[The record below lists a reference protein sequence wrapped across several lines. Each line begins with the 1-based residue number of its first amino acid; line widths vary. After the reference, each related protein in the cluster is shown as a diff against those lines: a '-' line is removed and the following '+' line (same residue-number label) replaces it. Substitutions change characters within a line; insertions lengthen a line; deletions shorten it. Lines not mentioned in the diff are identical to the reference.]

1 MNKKSLGELFDNFLP
16 YQIVYTANF
25 NKSFRREFQ
34 TKYISDEMSAD
45 EVAIL
50 MLIDMNP
57 DISQTDIAKYMFKGK
72 AHVGKMLNDMENKG
86 YLKRTVDTKDNVMI
100 KKSIMTPKA
109 EKYIKYAKEQSKVI
123 KERMEKEFSEDEKEV
138 FISYL
143 KRFRGVLSSLVD
155 VKLK

>member
-86 YLKRTVDTKDNVMI
+86 YLKRTVDTKDNIMI

-143 KRFRGVLSSLVD
+143 KRFREVLSSLVD

>member
-1 MNKKSLGELFDNFLP
+1 MNKKSLGGLFDYFLT

-86 YLKRTVDTKDNVMI
+86 YLKRTVDTKDNIMI